1 MMLLLMILK
10 TGEKYILATYDID
23 TIIQS
28 IDDYPIEFIDSMLFK
43 LSGNQAFIVKIFIA
57 LLSTISLVA
66 AKRYINTLG
75 LSDFDKVFVS
85 GASTKIP
92 VSPDNEKILN
102 ALVSRGWINSYTR
115 DPDNSSFFKIKR

>member
-1 MMLLLMILK
+1 MSIPR
-10 TGEKYILATYDID
+10 TIATYDID

-57 LLSTISLVA
+57 LLSTISLVS

-92 VSPDNEKILN
+92 VSPDNEKILK

-115 DPDNSSFFKIKR
+115 DSDNSSFFRIKR